1 MISTISA
8 LLESHL
14 DIIAKKLNLP
24 VFDENSEILSHSD
37 IYLRTYILPEVT
49 TSVDSEG
56 KLKVYRGVYQISV
69 VAPIN
74 SGKLRSQQISDDII
88 QHFPLNLELTSPNFS
103 LYVNSIP
110 SVYPA
115 KMDNACYTLPI
126 SFNYRADSIF

>member
-74 SGKLRSQQISDDII
+74 SGKLRSQRISDEII
-88 QHFPLNLELTSPNFS
+88 QHFPLNLELTSHNFS

>member
-24 VFDENSEILSHSD
+24 VFAENSEILSHSE

>member
-74 SGKLRSQQISDDII
+74 SGKLRSQQISDEII
-88 QHFPLNLELTSPNFS
+88 QHFPLNLELTSHNFS

-115 KMDNACYTLPI
+115 KMDNACYTLSI